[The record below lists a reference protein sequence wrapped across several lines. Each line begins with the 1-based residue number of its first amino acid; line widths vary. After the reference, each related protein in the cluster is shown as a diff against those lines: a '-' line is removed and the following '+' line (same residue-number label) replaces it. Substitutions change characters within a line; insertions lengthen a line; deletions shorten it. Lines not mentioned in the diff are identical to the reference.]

1 MIIKGQAQTTLES
14 MGWKFNIDSYMAQN
28 NNTMLEK
35 RVEWQDNGSI
45 CFYVVSKNGEH
56 TTYEPEYISYYELE
70 LFYRFLTEVLENEK

>member
-1 MIIKGQAQTTLES
+1 MIIKGQAQTILES
-14 MGWKFNIDSYMAQN
+14 MGWKFDMDSYMAKN

-35 RVEWQDNGSI
+35 RVEWQDNCSI

-70 LFYRFLTEVLENEK
+70 LFYRFLTEILNND